1 MGAGPMDIAIIG
13 LACRF
18 PGASNAE
25 RFWDNLAAGVE
36 SVATFS
42 DADLLSAGIDP
53 ALVGHPDYVKAAPIL
68 ENFDGFDAELF
79 GYSPRE
85 ARLMDPQQRLF
96 LEVAWE
102 AFEDAGCDPLSEEK
116 GIVGVYAGAGGLVSS
131 YALRHDHP
139 ELRGQTGDLGHIG
152 NDRDFLPSRVAFKLD
167 LRGPCVN
174 VQTACSTS
182 LVAVHLACQGIAA
195 GETEMALAGAAVV
208 RVPHISGYLA
218 EPGGIYTRSGHCRP
232 FDAGSD
238 GTLFGSGI
246 AAVLLKP
253 LAAALASGDRIH
265 AVIKGSAVSN
275 DGGRKF
281 SYTAASAEGQ
291 TRAMQA
297 ALRRSGISAESIGYV
312 ECHGTGTALGDPVE
326 IQALMRAFG
335 TSTAGCPIGSVKSNF
350 GHLEQCAGLAG
361 LIKTVLAL
369 ERGLIP
375 PSINF
380 TTPNPRIPFDHSP
393 FFVNVDLRPFV
404 PSAAPR
410 RAAVNSVGMGGTNAF
425 IVLEEAPAPLPAAGD
440 ERAFFVLALSAA
452 SPKALAAE
460 VANVRTAL
468 AADGAPALGDACFT
482 ANLGRHHFP
491 LRHCVVG
498 ADRNE
503 LLDALGR
510 LEPLNGDTRR
520 GKLMFLF
527 SGQGAQ
533 RAGMGETLYRAEPA
547 FRHAL
552 DASFALFADAGI
564 DLPTVMFG
572 ADDAVLAR
580 TLYAQ
585 PALFALQCG
594 LVALWRHRGIIP
606 DGVIGHS
613 VGEFAAAT
621 AAQAIALEDAARLLA
636 RRAQLMDELTE
647 PGAMVSIAASYDS
660 LRSVWPEGVSLAAEN
675 GPDRIVAS
683 GGAKALA
690 AFVERLRAA
699 GIAATPLNTSHA
711 FHSALME
718 PALEPFAVAA
728 AGTEFAPPRLS
739 WVSTL
744 TGAEMTAA
752 PDAAYWRDQI
762 CLPVRFHQALGVAA
776 QPGTVFLEIG
786 PGRTLTSLGQR
797 AYAAAVTWLTSLRE
811 DVDERRTMLE
821 AAAAL
826 YRGGRSV
833 RWEAVEPAG
842 GRRVGLPRYPFQHE
856 RAWVESIPCAAATAN
871 EMPPT
876 PPHPLLGE
884 RLGGKPLHFETL
896 LSLERFRFL
905 GDHRVFG
912 RVVLPTAAIIDAVL
926 SAARNGGLTRP
937 KVTDL
942 VYQAA
947 VVMEPGRPLWA
958 RLSFGAAGFQFET
971 IAAADGARLRLQ
983 ATGTVTED
991 PDPPALPPFT
1001 VQRAQRADLVP
1012 VGAFYEAQAGRG
1024 LGYGPDFRGIRNLRR
1039 DGDEVFTE
1047 VALAPGLEASGWLLH
1062 PGFLDACLHSYA
1074 ALAEAGP
1081 GLAPV
1086 PTGIDEVHVWRSGLT
1101 RGRVHAMVV
1110 ERLAD
1115 NRLKL
1120 DIRIYGE
1127 DGEPAAW
1134 LRGLAIRGLGEAA
1147 FTSEAGSDWQRL
1159 LYGVNWRET
1168 EIPLAEQPMV
1178 PEWRIVGGDGIGEPL
1193 AEILARHGARGS
1205 VFAVEAL
1212 ADGSPPGGDGM
1223 IFIAPTGGEASAAG
1237 LAVACEALSVM
1248 QALVRL
1254 RDAGRAAPRLWLVT
1268 RGAQGDDASAPMHA
1282 PLWGLGRSFAL
1293 EYPDLWGGL
1302 IDLSPSTE
1310 PAEAAGLLFQ
1320 ELCIADGEDQV
1331 MWRGA
1336 RRFVARLT
1344 PLADVAASRARSPDE
1359 SPTGLR
1365 ADATYWV
1372 VGGLGRLGLLTVTAL
1387 IDAGARH
1394 LVVTARHPPDAATE
1408 RALGEL
1414 RQRAEVTAI
1423 AADVTSEADIRAVI
1437 ETIRG
1442 AMPPLKGVIH
1452 SAVVF
1457 KDALIPNLTPEIMV
1471 EVLQPKISGAWALH
1485 RATAAL
1491 DLDFFVVFSS
1501 ILSLWG
1507 GGGQAAYAAA
1517 NSFLDTLAHY
1527 RRAQGLPATVFN
1539 WGPWEA
1545 LAAAG
1550 RWGTVTEALWK
1561 QRATERLESREALGA
1576 LVHLLA
1582 GGPPQVAVIETRW
1595 AVFASQFTKV
1605 PPFYHEVVPPSEAG
1619 PKAGGG
1625 SLEGTIRQHAA
1636 IVLGLGTIDTR
1647 RPLNE
1652 MGLDSLLAVTLAN
1665 RLRQSLGFTV
1675 PVARLLKGAS
1685 IAELADE
1692 LEPDRME
1699 RDDVPPAEEAQTTPG
1714 GWLIVHRPRPRPR
1727 ARLFCFPFAGGGA
1740 ITFRPW
1746 TDRLDPEVELVAIEP
1761 PGRQTRMDEPPIRDI
1776 GAFVAGLVPEL
1787 LPRLDRP
1794 FALFGHCLGALTMFE
1809 TARALIHDHGV
1820 VPSHMF
1826 VSGAR
1831 PPDELHRQQKF
1842 EEALTKQLLSM
1853 PEYTVFEPVYRQPDK
1868 VFAEAIRGFRIAET
1882 ERLLASAE
1890 LRQLMLPTI
1899 RAEFE
1904 MGEKYRYRQAP
1915 PLDVPIT
1922 CLTGINDAYVTLANA
1937 QGWRRF
1943 TRKRFQLHTLVSE
1956 HFIVVEDD
1964 RVVLDV
1970 VNREMAEI
1978 G

>member
-1 MGAGPMDIAIIG
+1 MGADPMDIAIIG

-18 PGASNAE
+18 PGAANAE
-25 RFWDNLAAGVE
+25 HFWDNLAAGVE

-42 DADLLSAGIDP
+42 DADLLGAGVDR
-53 ALVGHPDYVKAAPIL
+53 ALIGHPDYVKAAPIL

-85 ARLMDPQQRLF
+85 ARLIDPQQRLF

-102 AFEDAGCDPLSEEK
+102 AFEDAGCDPLGEEK

-131 YALRHDHP
+131 YALRNDHP

-195 GETEMALAGAAVV
+195 GEAEMALAGATVV

-218 EPGGIYTRSGHCRP
+218 EPGGIYARSGHCRP
-232 FDAGSD
+232 FDASSD

-246 AAVLLKP
+246 AAILLKP
-253 LAAALASGDRIH
+253 LAAARASGDRIR

-275 DGGRKF
+275 DGARKF

-297 ALRRSGISAESIGYV
+297 ALRRSGIAAESIGYV

-335 TSTAGCPIGSVKSNF
+335 ATTTSCPIGSVKSNF

-393 FFVNVDLRPFV
+393 FFVNVDLRPFAPV
-404 PSAAPR
+404 AAPR

-425 IVLEEAPAPLPAAGD
+425 IVLEEAPAPPPAAAD
-440 ERAFFVLALSAA
+440 ARAFFALALSAA
-452 SPKALAAE
+452 SPKALAAQ

-498 ADRNE
+498 ADRAE
-503 LLDALGR
+503 LLDALER
-510 LEPLNGDTRR
+510 LGPPGGDTRR

-533 RAGMGETLYRAEPA
+533 RAGMGERLYRTEPT

-552 DASFALFADAGI
+552 DASFAVFADAGI
-564 DLPTVMFG
+564 DLPAVMFG

-594 LVALWRHRGIIP
+594 LVALWRHRGIAP

-621 AAQAIALEDAARLLA
+621 AVQAIALEDAARLLA
-636 RRAQLMDELTE
+636 RRARLMDELTE
-647 PGAMVSIAASYDS
+647 PGGMVSIAAPYDS
-660 LRSVWPEGVSLAAEN
+660 LRPVWPEEVSLAAEN

-683 GGAKALA
+683 GGAKPLA
-690 AFVERLRAA
+690 ELVERLRAA

-718 PALEPFAVAA
+718 PALEPFTVAA
-728 AGTEFAPPRLS
+728 AETDFAPPRSS

-752 PDAAYWRDQI
+752 PDANYWRDQI
-762 CLPVRFHQALGVAA
+762 RLPVRFHQALGVAA
-776 QPGTVFLEIG
+776 QPGTVFLEVG
-786 PGRTLTSLGQR
+786 PGGTLAALGRR
-797 AYAAAVTWLTSLRE
+797 AHAGVTWLTSLRE
-811 DVDERRTMLE
+811 DVDEQRTMLE
-821 AAAAL
+821 ATAAL

-842 GRRVGLPRYPFQHE
+842 GRRIALPCYPFQHE
-856 RAWVESIPCAAATAN
+856 RAWIESIPRAAATAN
-871 EMPPT
+871 QIPPT
-876 PPHPLLGE
+876 HPLLGE
-884 RLGGKPLHFETL
+884 RLGGEPLRFETL
-896 LSLERFRFL
+896 LSPERFRFL
-905 GDHRVFG
+905 DDHRVFG
-912 RVVLPTAAIIDAVL
+912 RVVLPIAAIIDAVL
-926 SAARNGGLTRP
+926 SAARDAGLTRP

-942 VYQAA
+942 IYQAA
-947 VVMEPGRPLWA
+947 VVMESGRPLRA
-958 RLSFGAAGFQFET
+958 RLSLGAAGFQFET
-971 IAAADGARLRLQ
+971 IAAADGARWRLH
-983 ATGTVTED
+983 ATGMVTED
-991 PDPPALPPFT
+991 PDPPALPPFR
-1001 VQRAQRADLVP
+1001 VRQARRADSMP
-1012 VGAFYEAQAGRG
+1012 VGAFYEAQAARG
-1024 LGYGPDFRGIRNLRR
+1024 LGYGSDFRGIRNLRR
-1039 DGDEVFTE
+1039 NGDEVVTE
-1047 VALAPGLEASGWLLH
+1047 VTLTPGLEASGWLLH
-1062 PGFLDACLHSYA
+1062 PSFLDACLHSYA
-1074 ALAEAGP
+1074 ALAETGP

-1101 RGRVHAMVV
+1101 RGRAHAVVV
-1110 ERLAD
+1110 ERPAD
-1115 NRLKL
+1115 GRLKL
-1120 DIRIYGE
+1120 DIRIYRK

-1147 FTSEAGSDWQRL
+1147 FTAEAGSDWQRL

-1168 EIPLAEQPMV
+1168 DIPLAARPMM

-1193 AEILARHGARGS
+1193 AEILARHNARGS
-1205 VFAVEAL
+1205 VFAVKTV
-1212 ADGSPPGGDGM
+1212 ADGAPPGGGGM
-1223 IFIAPTGGEASAAG
+1223 IFVAPTCGQASAAG
-1237 LAVACEALSVM
+1237 PAVACEALSVM

-1268 RGAQGDDASAPMHA
+1268 HGAQGDDASAPMQA
-1282 PLWGLGRSFAL
+1282 SLWGLGRSFAL

-1302 IDLSPSTE
+1302 IDLPPNTE
-1310 PAEAAGLLFQ
+1310 PAEAAELLFR
-1320 ELCIADGEDQV
+1320 ELCIEDGEDQV

-1344 PLADVAASRARSPDE
+1344 PLADVAASPARSPGGL
-1359 SPTGLR
+1359 PTGLR

-1372 VGGLGRLGLLTVTAL
+1372 VGGLGRLGLLTATAL

-1394 LVVTARHPPDAATE
+1394 LVVTGRRPPDAATE
-1408 RALGEL
+1408 RALAEL

-1423 AADVTSEADIRAVI
+1423 AADVTSETDIRAVI

-1471 EVLQPKISGAWALH
+1471 EVLQPKIAGAWALH

-1491 DLDFFVVFSS
+1491 DLDFFVLFSS

-1507 GGGQAAYAAA
+1507 AGGQAAYAAA
-1517 NSFLDTLAHY
+1517 NSFLDSLAHY

-1561 QRATERLESREALGA
+1561 QRATERLKSQEALEA
-1576 LVHLLA
+1576 LVRLLA
-1582 GGPPQVAVIETRW
+1582 GGPAQVAVIETRW
-1595 AVFASQFTKV
+1595 AAFASQFTIV
-1605 PPFYHEVVPPSEAG
+1605 PPFYHEVASPSGAAPEAD
-1619 PKAGGG
+1619 GG
-1625 SLEGTIRQHAA
+1625 SLEGTLRQHAA
-1636 IVLGLGTIDTR
+1636 SVLGLGTIDTKR
-1647 RPLNE
+1647 SLTD

-1675 PVARLLKGAS
+1675 PVGRLLKDAS

-1692 LEPDRME
+1692 LEPGRAE
-1699 RDDVPPAEEAQTTPG
+1699 RDDVPAAEAAEEAQTTPG
-1714 GWLIVHRPRPRPR
+1714 GWLIVHRPRPRAR
-1727 ARLFCFPFAGGGA
+1727 ARLVCFPFAGGGA
-1740 ITFRPW
+1740 LTFRPW
-1746 TDRLDPEVELVAIEP
+1746 TDRLDPEVELIAIEP

-1776 GAFVAGLVPEL
+1776 GAFVDGLVPEL

-1794 FALFGHCLGALTMFE
+1794 FALFGHCLGALLLFE
-1809 TARALIHDHGV
+1809 TARALINDHGA
-1820 VPSHMF
+1820 VPSHIF

-1842 EEALTKQLLSM
+1842 EEELTKQMLAMS
-1853 PEYTVFEPVYRQPDK
+1853 EYTLFEPLYRQSDK
-1868 VFAEAIRGFRIAET
+1868 VFAEVIRGFRVAET

-1899 RAEFE
+1899 RADFE
-1904 MGEKYRYRQAP
+1904 MGENYRYRQAP

-1922 CLTGINDAYVTLANA
+1922 SLTGINDAYVTLANA

-1943 TRKRFQLHTLVSE
+1943 TRNRFQLHTLVSE
-1956 HFIVVEDD
+1956 HFILVEDD
-1964 RVVLDV
+1964 RVVLEV